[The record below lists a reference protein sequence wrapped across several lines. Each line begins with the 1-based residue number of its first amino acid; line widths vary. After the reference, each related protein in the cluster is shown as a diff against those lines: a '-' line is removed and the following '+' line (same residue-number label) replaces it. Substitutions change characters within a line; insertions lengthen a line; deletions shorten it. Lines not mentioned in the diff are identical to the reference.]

1 MPLNLRLK
9 SDTGLPIDVRHLS
22 NAVNEGL
29 DIAKVQQLQVFVG
42 NKLRFVGDIF
52 DANGDLTGD
61 HQMVLS
67 GDLSAVHSIG
77 RGLETGSIV
86 IESNAGRHVGTSM
99 SGGQITVQGNVDDYL
114 GAQVTGGAIHV
125 TGNAGDFAAAG
136 LEGSKYGIN
145 RGEILIEGN
154 VGVAMGK
161 RMRRG
166 IIIVGGNAGELAAW
180 NMLAGTIVVF
190 GRSSNKT
197 ATDIKR
203 GTVILAGESVQ
214 PRRQTANA
222 ANEQTRKTLGAG
234 FTAGGTSSPQI
245 VQFLGT
251 WLKRNYPHTL
261 SSAVENKLLNR
272 SFIKYNG
279 EDLNQNRAEI
289 FIGL

>member
-9 SDTGLPIDVRHLS
+9 LDSPLPIDVRHLS
-22 NAVNEGL
+22 NAVNDGL
-29 DIAKVQQLQVFVG
+29 DIAKVQRLQVFVG
-42 NKLRFVGDIF
+42 KKLKSVREVF
-52 DANGDLTGD
+52 DVSGDLTGD

-67 GDLSAVHSIG
+67 GDLSGVHSIG
-77 RGLETGSIV
+77 RGLESGSIV
-86 IESNAGRHVGTSM
+86 AQSNAGRHAGTAM
-99 SGGQITVQGNVDDYL
+99 SGGQITVQGNAGDYL
-114 GAQVTGGAIHV
+114 GAQMTGGAIHV
-125 TGNAGDFAAAG
+125 TGNAGDFVAAA
-136 LEGSKYGIN
+136 LEGSKYGMN

-154 VGVAMGK
+154 AGAALGK

-166 IIIVGGNAGELAAW
+166 LVVVGGDVGELAAW
-180 NMLAGTIVVF
+180 NMLAGTIIVL
-190 GRSSNKT
+190 GRSADKT

-203 GTVILAGESVQ
+203 GTVILAGDGDRSKSDSHG
-214 PRRQTANA
+214 
-222 ANEQTRKTLGAG
+222 KTLGSA

-251 WLKRNYPHTL
+251 WLKRHYSDTL

-279 EDLNQNRAEI
+279 VELNQNRAEI